1 MKKITILIAD
11 SDQGYL
17 KQLTSYLVNNHPR
30 FDVVSFGKKD
40 GLVSYLEKH
49 REIIDVVLLDE
60 NMKCLETDA
69 CNASTKLLLVENIG
83 SSNNGYQ
90 EIRKYQKLS
99 ILVNS
104 IVLEYG
110 KATGT
115 SDALSKGAKK
125 TRCIGVYSPVGGCG
139 KTTLSILV
147 AHALGVQQRKV
158 FYLNYEHVDSTRE
171 ILPRKAQISFSD
183 LLLMIHSGEQG
194 LGLRL
199 LSGVHTSQ
207 DLSFYYI
214 NPSDSSLE
222 LNEIP
227 IEEQR
232 SLLSDVID
240 MAQFDDIIVD
250 FDSELNGDKI
260 SLLQLCDRIIIP
272 FVPSPVSMSKFLRF
286 FKELSLHEE
295 TSSIAGKGVFVGNK
309 MIHGIENY
317 LRRSGLYE
325 NCTPAAMF
333 PVSNTFANIGI
344 GLQDAGDTY
353 AGIQSIL
360 AQL

>member
-1 MKKITILIAD
+1 MKKINILIAD

-17 KQLTSYLVNNHPR
+17 NQLSGYLVNNHPR
-30 FDVVSFGKKD
+30 FNVVSFGKKD
-40 GLVSYLEKH
+40 GLISYLENH
-49 REIIDVVLLDE
+49 RDAIDILLLDE
-60 NMKCLETDA
+60 SMKCQETDV
-69 CNASTKLLLVENIG
+69 CNAGSKLLLTENLSG
-83 SSNNGYQ
+83 SGDGYQ

-99 ILVNS
+99 LLVNS
-104 IVLEYG
+104 IILEYG

-125 TRCIGVYSPVGGCG
+125 TRCIGVYSPVGGSG
-139 KTTLSILV
+139 KTTLSIFI
-147 AHALGVQQRKV
+147 AHTLGMQQRKV
-158 FYLNYEHVDSTRE
+158 LYLNYEHIDSTRE
-171 ILPRKAQISFSD
+171 ILPRKAQVSFSD

-194 LGLRL
+194 IGLRL
-199 LSGVHTSQ
+199 LSGVHTSP

-214 NPSDSSLE
+214 NPPDSSLE

-227 IEEQR
+227 IGEQL
-232 SLLSDVID
+232 SLLTDVIG

-260 SLLQLCDRIIIP
+260 SLLQLCDRIVIP

-309 MIHGIENY
+309 MLRGIEDY
-317 LRRSGLYE
+317 LQRSGLYE

-333 PVSNTFANIGI
+333 PVSNAFANVGI
-344 GLQDAGDTY
+344 GLQDTGDTF